1 MVKDLENFWIMC
13 MRKVIVFLK
22 IVVMFVFGGLR
33 RRMKCVV
40 FEVSF
45 LSLIGMLGFRGGRG

>member
-45 LSLIGMLGFRGGRG
+45 LSLIGMLGF